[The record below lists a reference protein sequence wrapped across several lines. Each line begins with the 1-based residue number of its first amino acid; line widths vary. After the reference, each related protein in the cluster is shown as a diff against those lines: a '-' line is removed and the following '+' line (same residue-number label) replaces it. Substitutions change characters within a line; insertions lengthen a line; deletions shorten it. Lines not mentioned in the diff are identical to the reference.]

1 MPIDLLPTTPRRH
14 ITGSLA
20 LNIPYVHRHSSG
32 DWHPTVW
39 FDTMP
44 RRLAPHHVTDE
55 AVYGRLLDLLG
66 NSGLRDARRGL
77 ATLRHP
83 GGEAPEKVWAATH
96 ERAVIEL
103 AWDQLQSTVGTGLA
117 PGWPPIDNDD
127 YFRLMRYP
135 TSGCG
140 SAGGRGTCAESSPRK
155 NSQSGRSGGA
165 TGGPGRQ
172 GPAGSMIAGDPGAEP
187 TRGIGHDEHRRRRRR
202 GGRLPRPGWR
212 AVRQENRYVGAAR
225 NTAPRPAKGEWL
237 LFLDDDTCCSPT
249 PSTAGRSRRSTRTTC
264 WRSSLPSGT

>member
-1 MPIDLLPTTPRRH
+1 MEHTDLRRRVAEVPIDLVPTTPRHH

-20 LNIPYVHRHSSG
+20 LNIPYVHRHSSA

-39 FDTMP
+39 FHTTP
-44 RRLAPHHVTDE
+44 TRLAPHHVTDE
-55 AVYGRLLDLLG
+55 AVYRRLLDLLG

-77 ATLRHP
+77 ATPRHP

-135 TSGCG
+135 DQCVRIRWWSWHV
-140 SAGGRGTCAESSPRK
+140 RGILTEEELAIWEEWRRDWWAWET
-155 NSQSGRSGGA
+155 G
-165 TGGPGRQ
+165 TGG
-172 GPAGSMIAGDPGAEP
+172 I
-187 TRGIGHDEHRRRRRR
+187 HDR
-202 GGRLPRPGWR
+202 W
-212 AVRQENRYVGAAR
+212 
-225 NTAPRPAKGEWL
+225 
-237 LFLDDDTCCSPT
+237 
-249 PSTAGRSRRSTRTTC
+249 
-264 WRSSLPSGT
+264 

>member
-1 MPIDLLPTTPRRH
+1 MEHTDLRRRVAEVPIDLVPTTPRRH

-39 FDTMP
+39 FDTTP

-135 TSGCG
+135 DQWVRIRWWSWHVCG
-140 SAGGRGTCAESSPRK
+140 ILTEEELAIWEEWRRDWWPWETG
-155 NSQSGRSGGA
+155 
-165 TGGPGRQ
+165 TGG
-172 GPAGSMIAGDPGAEP
+172 I
-187 TRGIGHDEHRRRRRR
+187 HDR
-202 GGRLPRPGWR
+202 W
-212 AVRQENRYVGAAR
+212 
-225 NTAPRPAKGEWL
+225 
-237 LFLDDDTCCSPT
+237 
-249 PSTAGRSRRSTRTTC
+249 
-264 WRSSLPSGT
+264 